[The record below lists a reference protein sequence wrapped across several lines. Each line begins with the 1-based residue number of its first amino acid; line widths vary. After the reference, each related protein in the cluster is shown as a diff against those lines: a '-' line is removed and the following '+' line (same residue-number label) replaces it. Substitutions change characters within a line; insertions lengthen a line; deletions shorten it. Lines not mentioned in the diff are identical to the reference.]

1 MTDEAR
7 QRVEREMCQDEDL
20 ARLLLEASTVLD
32 EPYHHEAIAAHLVAA
47 SNYITR
53 LTSLLAQARET
64 NGRLNCGSRREPAG
78 REVGHSQQRCRT
90 RLHLRSGP
98 FGSRCGN
105 RRFTPTRRTGRSRER
120 RPRGPV
126 GSCPVTQGRCLTR
139 SPPCSCSDLA
149 ACLGAGVR

>member
-64 NGRLNCGSRREPAG
+64 NGRLNRRCQIAEAAANLQAEKWDTRSNGAG
-78 REVGHSQQRCRT
+78 RAYIY
-90 RLHLRSGP
+90 
-98 FGSRCGN
+98 
-105 RRFTPTRRTGRSRER
+105 
-120 RPRGPV
+120 
-126 GSCPVTQGRCLTR
+126 
-139 SPPCSCSDLA
+139 DLA
-149 ACLGAGVR
+149 LSARGAEIVALRQRAEQAEAESAALVARLAHAQSPKADA